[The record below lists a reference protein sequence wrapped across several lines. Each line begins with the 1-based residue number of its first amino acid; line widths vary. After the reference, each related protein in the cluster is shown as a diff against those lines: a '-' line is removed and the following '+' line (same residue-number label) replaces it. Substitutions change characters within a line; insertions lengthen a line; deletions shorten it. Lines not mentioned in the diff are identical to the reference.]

1 MRGLGLL
8 WPPSPLA
15 GEGWATAARLQDVLL
30 VRRPSHRR
38 VLFTCAHSRACTPP
52 RPVACPFL
60 LTARPQADSPQLV
73 HDLLTATVLAEAIYK
88 RPESECAHK
97 AALFRAE
104 FPPGLVPVKS
114 YQLCRDSVD
123 HRYLL
128 AASEDALYVSF
139 IGTKFLR
146 DLVADVTVVQAPFKE
161 AGPPSDAMPVVPRC
175 HRGFLT
181 RARAIPIVHLY
192 AEARRTKRRLVL
204 CGHSLGGAVAAVA
217 ALRLLLALRD
227 LPSSD
232 AARARAGLTAA
243 DDAVDRRQL
252 RVMCFAQ
259 PAIGDAALCALV
271 QDNGWDRVFHTLD
284 VPEDIIPRLLRPRV
298 MAASKTIVAAAA
310 GGSAP
315 GLDDAP
321 ATAASPATPWH
332 RTALDRVASAVPT
345 LPDYRHI
352 GRRLLLLSD
361 AVVSR
366 SAGGAAATSSEEAVE
381 AALAR
386 EQQLHTHHDP
396 IRRWEWAQALQTRFL
411 DHKMRTYRGR
421 MAHIITAALPDVAA
435 TVAAQLKVPPPPLPS
450 ARIAP
455 RMGPLRCAVAL
466 APLTLCPV
474 LTAASNPAGKAQSSG
489 GQPEG
494 AQAQQAAPPAT
505 VTMLVEVRGNGLGM
519 ASRVRVTKRSGT
531 ANGAALAVPATLEVP
546 FHVESTPRRRRDKKL
561 RRRTGVRCRVTVP
574 AGDAMGAVETLPPM
588 RLSVASDFEDS
599 EAISIA
605 VALRHVHLIDAGA
618 SLAPGQLA
626 RLARA
631 LAAADA
637 KPQVGATSGKDGAAP
652 PPQASTTTSA
662 AVDPSTS
669 APQSPPP
676 PLAQAAMRTALGAI
690 TGAASLMSGQ
700 LRAAAGAAS
709 RAVPWLPQAPA
720 LWRPGDGRADATQPQ
735 AALPEPDDASDVG
748 YVSGRGVC
756 FHWVPDT
763 DPLAAALQR
772 QMGAS
777 HARRIALPKVVL
789 PPQVLG
795 SVTRW
800 SRSVRTVVE
809 PPLQAAAAATA
820 PLRRALAARLPPPP
834 DVAAWPP
841 VMAFSHGIA
850 SARLRLQAPAHNGGR
865 PHALVLVSDA
875 HAPAKATP
883 LLARSRGVP
892 VIMAYVQQP
901 SAAAGTAP
909 PPICLADPVA
919 GISAALASA
928 ALQPASALVLLHS
941 HGAAGAEPA
950 TLSSAAPAPPSHEMQ
965 ATSRAMAHIASTIS
979 DRLPSMGR
987 RPRAA
992 APPATTAV
1000 EATPDGWAADGSG
1013 IQPAGVAALR
1023 HAVHAVLLPHDGATL
1038 AALVDAAD
1046 AWADDDGGSMAGAG
1060 AVMRMLPRV
1069 LRGGGRGGVASGG
1082 ETVVEV
1088 PRPRL

>member
-1 MRGLGLL
+1 
-8 WPPSPLA
+8 
-15 GEGWATAARLQDVLL
+15 
-30 VRRPSHRR
+30 
-38 VLFTCAHSRACTPP
+38 
-52 RPVACPFL
+52 
-60 LTARPQADSPQLV
+60 V
-73 HDLLTATVLAEAIYK
+73 HDLVTATVLAEAIYK

-104 FPPGLVPVKS
+104 FPPGLVPVKA
-114 YQLCRDSVD
+114 YQLCRDTVD

-146 DLVADVTVVQAPFKE
+146 DLVADVTVAQAPFRE
-161 AGPPSDAMPVVPRC
+161 AGPPSDTMPVVPRC

-192 AEARRTKRRLVL
+192 AEARRTKKRLVL

-271 QDNGWDRVFHTLD
+271 QENGWDRVFHTLD

-310 GGSAP
+310 GGSAA

-321 ATAASPATPWH
+321 ANAASPATPWH

-366 SAGGAAATSSEEAVE
+366 TAGGAAAASGEEAVE

-435 TVAAQLKVPPPPLPS
+435 TVAAQLKIPPPPLPS

-474 LTAASNPAGKAQSSG
+474 LTAAGNPAGKAQSSS
-489 GQPEG
+489 GQPE
-494 AQAQQAAPPAT
+494 AATAQQGATPAT
-505 VTMLVEVRGNGLGM
+505 VTMLVEVRGSGLGM
-519 ASRVRVTKRSGT
+519 ASRVRVTKRSG
-531 ANGAALAVPATLEVP
+531 AASVAVPATLEVP
-546 FHVESTPRRRRDKKL
+546 FHDESTPRRRRDKKH

-574 AGDAMGAVETLPPM
+574 AGDAMGAVETLPPL

-599 EAISIA
+599 EAVSIA

-637 KPQVGATSGKDGAAP
+637 KPPVGATGGKDGAAP
-652 PPQASTTTSA
+652 PQASSTTTSA
-662 AVDPSTS
+662 AVDPPTS
-669 APQSPPP
+669 APQLPPP
-676 PLAQAAMRTALGAI
+676 PLAQAAMRTALGTI
-690 TGAASLMSGQ
+690 TGAASLMTGQ

-720 LWRPGDGRADATQPQ
+720 LWRLGDERVDATPPQ
-735 AALPEPDDASDVG
+735 NAPEALDDHSDVG
-748 YVSGRGVC
+748 HVSGRGVC

-777 HARRIALPKVVL
+777 HARPMALPKAVL
-789 PPQVLG
+789 PPQLVG

-800 SRSVRTVVE
+800 SRGVRTVVE
-809 PPLQAAAAATA
+809 PPLQAVAAATA

-841 VMAFSHGIA
+841 VLALSHGIA

-875 HAPAKATP
+875 HAPNKATP

-892 VIMAYVQQP
+892 VIMAYVQRP
-901 SAAAGTAP
+901 SAAAGATS
-909 PPICLADPVA
+909 PPIRLADPVA
-919 GISAALASA
+919 GISAALATSV
-928 ALQPASALVLLHS
+928 LQPASALVLLHS
-941 HGAAGAEPA
+941 QGGGAEPTA
-950 TLSSAAPAPPSHEMQ
+950 SSPAASSPPSQEMQ

-979 DRLPSMGR
+979 ERLPSMGR

-992 APPATTAV
+992 APPAATAV
-1000 EATPDGWAADGSG
+1000 EMTPDGWAADGSG

-1023 HAVHAVLLPHDGATL
+1023 HAVHAVLQPHEGATL
-1038 AALVDAAD
+1038 AALVDAED
-1046 AWADDDGGSMAGAG
+1046 AWADDDGGSVAAAGM
-1060 AVMRMLPRV
+1060 VMRMLPRV
-1069 LRGGGRGGVASGG
+1069 WRGGGPGGVSSGS
-1082 ETVVEV
+1082 ERAVE

>member
-1 MRGLGLL
+1 MLTT
-8 WPPSPLA
+8 PSS
-15 GEGWATAARLQDVLL
+15 LQ
-30 VRRPSHRR
+30 
-38 VLFTCAHSRACTPP
+38 
-52 RPVACPFL
+52 
-60 LTARPQADSPQLV
+60 
-73 HDLLTATVLAEAIYK
+73 
-88 RPESECAHK
+88 CAHK
-97 AALFRAE
+97 AALFKSE

-146 DLVADVTVVQAPFKE
+146 DLVADLNVVQVPLRE

-217 ALRLLLALRD
+217 ALRLLLALRE

-232 AARARAGLTAA
+232 PARTRSGLTAA

-310 GGSAP
+310 GGSAA
-315 GLDDAP
+315 GLEDA
-321 ATAASPATPWH
+321 AASSASPATPWH

-361 AVVSR
+361 AVISR
-366 SAGGAAATSSEEAVE
+366 TAGGAAAVSGEEAVE

-435 TVAAQLKVPPPPLPS
+435 TVAAQLRAPPPPLPS

-489 GQPEG
+489 GQPG
-494 AQAQQAAPPAT
+494 TAPAQQAAPPAT

-519 ASRVRVTKRSGT
+519 ASRVRVTKRSG
-531 ANGAALAVPATLEVP
+531 AASGAALGVPATLEVP
-546 FHVESTPRRRRDKKL
+546 FHEEGTPRRRRDKRN
-561 RRRTGVRCRVTVP
+561 RRRTGVRVRVAVP
-574 AGDAMGAVETLPPM
+574 AGDAMGAVEALPAM

-605 VALRHVHLIDAGA
+605 IALRHVHLIDAGA
-618 SLAPGQLA
+618 SLQPGQLA

-637 KPQVGATSGKDGAAP
+637 KPAAATNGKDVPATATSAVVDP
-652 PPQASTTTSA
+652 PPSTPQPA
-662 AVDPSTS
+662 A
-669 APQSPPP
+669 P
-676 PLAQAAMRTALGAI
+676 PLAQAAMRTAMGTI
-690 TGAASLMSGQ
+690 SGAAFLMTGQ
-700 LRAAAGAAS
+700 LRAAAGVAS
-709 RAVPWLPQAPA
+709 RAVPWLPQVPA
-720 LWRPGDGRADATQPQ
+720 MWGPGDGRVDAPLTQAAAEGADAVDDQ
-735 AALPEPDDASDVG
+735 ADIG
-748 YVSGRGVC
+748 FVSGRGVC

-763 DPLAAALQR
+763 DPLAVALHR
-772 QMGAS
+772 QVGATT
-777 HARRIALPKVVL
+777 ARRIASLPKVHL
-789 PPQVLG
+789 PPQVVG

-809 PPLQAAAAATA
+809 PQLQAVAAATA

-841 VMAFSHGIA
+841 VMALSHGIA
-850 SARLRLQAPAHNGGR
+850 SARLRLQAPALNGGR

-901 SAAAGTAP
+901 GALAGAASP
-909 PPICLADPVA
+909 PRLADPVS

-928 ALQPASALVLLHS
+928 VLQPASALVLLQ
-941 HGAAGAEPA
+941 GGGPEPA
-950 TLSSAAPAPPSHEMQ
+950 TLSPAASAPASQELQ

-979 DRLPSMGR
+979 ERLPSMGR
-987 RPRAA
+987 KPRAA
-992 APPATTAV
+992 AAPATTPV
-1000 EATPDGWAADGSG
+1000 ETTPEGWAADGSG

-1023 HAVHAVLLPHDGATL
+1023 HAVHAVLQPSDGAAL

-1046 AWADDDGGSMAGAG
+1046 ARTDDDGSLAAAGN
-1060 AVMRMLPRV
+1060 VMRMLPRV
-1069 LRGGGRGGVASGG
+1069 WRGGGGAAPGGVAM
-1082 ETVVEV
+1082 VEV
-1088 PRPRL
+1088 ARPRL